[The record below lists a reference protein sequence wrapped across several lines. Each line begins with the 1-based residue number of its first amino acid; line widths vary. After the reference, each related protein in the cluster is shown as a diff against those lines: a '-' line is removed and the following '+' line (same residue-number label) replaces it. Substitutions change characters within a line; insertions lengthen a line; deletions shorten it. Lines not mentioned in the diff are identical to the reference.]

1 MEEFSSSCFSKKWRR
16 IWGSNFSLRKLPR
29 TKLSDPTLPA
39 SSRKIATNPQLLPLT
54 SIRPLVWE
62 LSQKTSA
69 HLSKT
74 HQIYSS
80 NRNMLSCWQRSRR
93 NRSWRLGRSRR
104 MVANPF
110 QTPPVMILIA
120 HLALVAV
127 QVHLLQI
134 GRKIVQEA
142 VPPSHHR
149 PILLLDRAQI
159 VHLPNRQDPN
169 SSKLIHQR
177 VKIVTN

>member
-1 MEEFSSSCFSKKWRR
+1 
-16 IWGSNFSLRKLPR
+16 
-29 TKLSDPTLPA
+29 
-39 SSRKIATNPQLLPLT
+39 
-54 SIRPLVWE
+54 
-62 LSQKTSA
+62 
-69 HLSKT
+69 
-74 HQIYSS
+74 
-80 NRNMLSCWQRSRR
+80 
-93 NRSWRLGRSRR
+93 

-169 SSKLIHQR
+169 SSKLINQR
-177 VKIVTN
+177 VKIVTNKKRRCQGLTRDTHHPLHMKVREGKRECILHRLSRIPIENEMVEYRL